1 MKKNIE
7 NVVKRKYINL
17 NLEIT
22 DMSITMNKGI
32 SNKTINNEKK

>member
-32 SNKTINNEKK
+32 NNKTINNEKK

>member
-7 NVVKRKYINL
+7 NMVKRKNINL

-32 SNKTINNEKK
+32 NNKTINNEKK